1 MTPGR
6 AVLVELM
13 SRYLAAVM
21 DPFITLLEIHKLMY
35 FMQQA
40 GEDLRLNYEKAA
52 YGPYA
57 TNLRHVLSLVEG
69 YFISGFGDAEDD
81 PERPIELLPGVT
93 ESASAFIESHP
104 GTRARFDRVTR
115 LIHGFETPY
124 GMELLAT
131 VHWVCTREGASS
143 GEDAVRRTYAWNER
157 KKSFD
162 RKQIAFA
169 RGVLASQGWL

>member
-1 MTPGR
+1 
-6 AVLVELM
+6 
-13 SRYLAAVM
+13 M
-21 DPFITLLEIHKLMY
+21 DDPL
-35 FMQQA
+35 
-40 GEDLRLNYEKAA
+40 DLRFVADK
-52 YGPYA
+52 YGPYSDR
-57 TNLRHVLSLVEG
+57 LRHLLNGLDGSYLHCDKRL
-69 YFISGFGDAEDD
+69 GDAGPSDTIWFDE
-81 PERPIELLPGVT
+81 ERRPYLDVFLKQ
-93 ESASAFIESHP
+93 SD
-104 GTRARFDRVTR
+104 ARPLQAILDRTAKR
-115 LIHGFETPY
+115 IDGFESPL